1 MHIWKSLSTY
11 VCVYPKSHFKII
23 VNKTCLKL
31 RETMKSFHQIT
42 ALSCRRLFASPACV
56 SQIWIHF
63 IHDTDHRL
71 KQAAEVT
78 ARDITDEITE
88 LWHLYKHL
96 KRSVKL

>member
-1 MHIWKSLSTY
+1 
-11 VCVYPKSHFKII
+11 
-23 VNKTCLKL
+23 
-31 RETMKSFHQIT
+31 MKSFHQIT
-42 ALSCRRLFASPACV
+42 ALSCRRLFASPTCV

-88 LWHLYKHL
+88 L
-96 KRSVKL
+96 

>member
-1 MHIWKSLSTY
+1 
-11 VCVYPKSHFKII
+11 
-23 VNKTCLKL
+23 
-31 RETMKSFHQIT
+31 MKSFHQIT
-42 ALSCRRLFASPACV
+42 ALSCRQRLFASPACV

-88 LWHLYKHL
+88 L
-96 KRSVKL
+96 